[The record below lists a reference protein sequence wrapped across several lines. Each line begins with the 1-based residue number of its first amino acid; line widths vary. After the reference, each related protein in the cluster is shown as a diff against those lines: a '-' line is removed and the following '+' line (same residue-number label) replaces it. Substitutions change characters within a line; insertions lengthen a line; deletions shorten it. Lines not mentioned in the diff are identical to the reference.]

1 MSFKK
6 FIVGTDIHGDMQDAP
21 ANRVFFDFVS
31 AFKPDIRV
39 CGGDLWDFRPLRSG
53 CNEDEKRESMAKD
66 YVAGVNWLNKF
77 RPHFLLRGNHDE
89 RLWELANSDRGVC
102 SDYAQSGVV
111 EVESI
116 LRKMKCQMLPYH
128 KRDGVLRLGSLK
140 ILHGFHCGVYAAR
153 QTALIYGSS
162 LFGHTHVIDEHSIGG
177 LERRVAR
184 NIGCLCKL
192 DMDYNARNPN
202 TLRQAHGFAFGF
214 LNMKSGRYHV
224 FQAEEIEGK
233 WFLPT
238 EFKHF

>member
-21 ANRVFFDFVS
+21 ANKVFFDFVS
-31 AFKPDIRV
+31 AFKPHIRV

-89 RLWELANSDRGVC
+89 RLWELANSDCGVC

-111 EVESI
+111 EVEAI
-116 LRKMKCQMLPYH
+116 LRKMQCQMLPYH

-140 ILHGFHCGVYAAR
+140 ILHGFYCGETSAKR
-153 QTALIYGSS
+153 HALVYGSC
-162 LFGHTHVIDEHSIGG
+162 LFGHIHTVDEHSIPG
-177 LERRVAR
+177 LERRVGRA
-184 NIGCLCKL
+184 IGCLCST
-192 DMDYNARNPN
+192 DMDYSARQPN
-202 TLRQAHGFAFGF
+202 SLRQSNGFAYGI
-214 LNMKSGRYHV
+214 LDEKSGHYHV
-224 FQAEEIEGK
+224 WQAENIGGS
-233 WFLPT
+233 WILPSDFV
-238 EFKHF
+238 EY